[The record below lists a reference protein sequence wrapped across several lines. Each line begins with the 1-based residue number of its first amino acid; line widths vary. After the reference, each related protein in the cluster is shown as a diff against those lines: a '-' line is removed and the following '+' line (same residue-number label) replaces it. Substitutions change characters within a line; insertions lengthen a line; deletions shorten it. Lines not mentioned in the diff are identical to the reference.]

1 MITMPNFLAIDAG
14 GTSTRAA
21 ILNSSGLCLGYGTA
35 GGGNPVS
42 RGFEPA
48 LEALTQASAA
58 ALGDAPA
65 PFSEVLLAMAG
76 ASLELPT
83 QLFRDR
89 FATLGLA
96 GNVMIESDLLAAF
109 YSGTHH
115 DHGCALI
122 AGTGAVGA
130 RIAGSRLAAVAD
142 GTGWLLGD
150 AGAGFWL
157 GREVARAV
165 ASALD
170 GRGQATSLTGLVLAE
185 LDITLD
191 PGARTQGR
199 LRAQQQL
206 ILKVY
211 ERSAIELSRFAPLV
225 FAAPDDIVARDI
237 IERAAQALA
246 RTLLAVSEGASDEAA
261 ADGAAGDG
269 PGQAVPL
276 VPPFAGAALP
286 GAQAAGAGS
295 FRMTDQPLIFGG
307 SVLTKGGTVASAVV
321 DLLTA
326 GTAEPAG
333 TTEPITPVL
342 VEDGMVGAAV
352 LVLKRNGIEV
362 DASVFARIQG
372 SLAALR

>member
-14 GTSTRAA
+14 GTSTRAVF
-21 ILNSSGLCLGYGTA
+21 LNSSGLCLGYGTA

-48 LEALTQASAA
+48 LDALAQASAT
-58 ALGDAPA
+58 ALGDTPA
-65 PFSEVLLAMAG
+65 AFSEVLLAMAG

-89 FATLGLA
+89 FATLGLT

-115 DHGCALI
+115 DDGCALI

-170 GRGQATSLTGLVLAE
+170 GRGPATALTGLVLAE

-225 FAAPDDIVARDI
+225 FAVPDDTVARDI
-237 IERAAQALA
+237 IDRAAQALA
-246 RTLLAVSEGASDEAA
+246 CTLLAVSEVA
-261 ADGAAGDG
+261 ADDPGRPSPDLPARDG
-269 PGQAVPL
+269 ESAR
-276 VPPFAGAALP
+276 
-286 GAQAAGAGS
+286 GAQPARVGS
-295 FRMTDQPLIFGG
+295 VGFVDQPLIFGG
-307 SVLTKGGTVASAVV
+307 SVLTKGGMVAAAVV
-321 DLLTA
+321 GLLAA
-326 GTAEPAG
+326 GTAEPV
-333 TTEPITPVL
+333 TPVL
-342 VEDGMVGAAV
+342 VEDGVVGAAV
-352 LVLKRNGIEV
+352 LVLKRNGIAV
-362 DASVFARIQG
+362 DAAVFARIQD
-372 SLAALR
+372 SLSALR